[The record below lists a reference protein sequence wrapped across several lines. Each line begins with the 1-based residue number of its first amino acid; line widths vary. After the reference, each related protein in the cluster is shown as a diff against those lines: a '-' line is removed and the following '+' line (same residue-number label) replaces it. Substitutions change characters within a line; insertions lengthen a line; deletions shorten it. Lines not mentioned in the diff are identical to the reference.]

1 MRSPAVIFILVDC
14 PDGALDVLHAH
25 EALVQRQVVPHRV
38 LKHIK
43 YSHFKQI
50 KMRLKHGLTFQVAA
64 FRLKNAKVCWN
75 QL

>member
-1 MRSPAVIFILVDC
+1 MIFIFVDG

-38 LKHIK
+38 LKHMK
-43 YSHFKQI
+43 YSQAKKQI
-50 KMRLKHGLTFQVAA
+50 DMKYKLGLTFHVAA